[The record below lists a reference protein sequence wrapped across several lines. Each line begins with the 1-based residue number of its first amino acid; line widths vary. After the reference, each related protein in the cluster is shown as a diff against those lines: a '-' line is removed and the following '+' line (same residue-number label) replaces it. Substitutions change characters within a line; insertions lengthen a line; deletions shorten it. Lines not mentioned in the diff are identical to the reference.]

1 MIYTINLYFW
11 KILLFDK
18 TLLIKW
24 VWGFTCKK
32 SATQKKPTN
41 GFEKLLN
48 IYDLNSYRQALENSD
63 INPIL
68 IGTLEVNA
76 NGQQVFKMIS

>member
-1 MIYTINLYFW
+1 M
-11 KILLFDK
+11 
-18 TLLIKW
+18 
-24 VWGFTCKK
+24 
-32 SATQKKPTN
+32 SP
-41 GFEKLLN
+41 KLLN